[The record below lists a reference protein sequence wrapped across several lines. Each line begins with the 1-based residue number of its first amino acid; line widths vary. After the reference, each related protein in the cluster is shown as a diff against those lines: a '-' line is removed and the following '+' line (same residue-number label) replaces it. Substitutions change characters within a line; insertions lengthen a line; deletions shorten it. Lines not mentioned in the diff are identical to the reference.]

1 MPSACL
7 AAARQA
13 ADLCVPLDKAGR
25 FKRKCAM
32 RDRLVWILLA
42 VWTVAFAW
50 SLAAAA
56 LTPAEGDG
64 FTRGL
69 NRLIAFFGW
78 QVVAGAAGGMAF
90 ILARKLPRAY
100 RSRRWSPAPVA
111 AGLTLVIG
119 LLVLAVL
126 VLLGVI

>member
-1 MPSACL
+1 
-7 AAARQA
+7 
-13 ADLCVPLDKAGR
+13 
-25 FKRKCAM
+25 M

-50 SLAAAA
+50 SIAACA

-69 NRLIAFFGW
+69 NRLMAFFGW
-78 QVVAGAAGGMAF
+78 QVVAAAAGGLAF
-90 ILARKLPRAY
+90 ILARKLPPQY

-111 AGLTLVIG
+111 AGLVLILGMVV
-119 LLVLAVL
+119 LLVLVVL
-126 VLLGVI
+126 GII